1 MEKGKKDV
9 EMENGKA
16 GGPSANKRFAIG
28 VLCRHP
34 PSFALIF
41 SPPCTLCCF
50 VLVPDIQ
57 MQPVPFKLPPRVH
70 PVPQE
75 MHSSHKVSAP
85 VNASWPLSWPFK
97 HHQQLIAT
105 PFVCVCV
112 CVRVCVCACVCACVG
127 AHACLS
133 PVHPSVAYA
142 HSLPTPSLTY
152 AHSLPT
158 LSCWRC
164 RRSKTKRRPARNAT
178 KRMTPTFPAVTSS
191 VVDGDGSDATTFGLR
206 THATIEEEDAPASS
220 TPKSRTLRLTTDDAG
235 GGGGGGDEDD
245 DEEDEVEVV
254 NSSDEGPINSSDEEG
269 YVQMEEC
276 FARLHRICL
285 QVTHTHTSNC
295 TRTHAHMHAHA
306 FTCIH
311 AHAQMLLQ
319 KRR

>member
-112 CVRVCVCACVCACVG
+112 CVRVCVCVCVCVRGCARLSLTRSSIRRVRT
-127 AHACLS
+127 LS
-133 PVHPSVAYA
+133 PHPLS
-142 HSLPTPSLTY
+142 HIR
-152 AHSLPT
+152 T
-158 LSCWRC
+158 LS
-164 RRSKTKRRPARNAT
+164 PH
-178 KRMTPTFPAVTSS
+178 PLLLAVQALKDKAAASPQCHKAH
-191 VVDGDGSDATTFGLR
+191 DANV
-206 THATIEEEDAPASS
+206 SC
-220 TPKSRTLRLTTDDAG
+220 
-235 GGGGGGDEDD
+235 GDELR
-245 DEEDEVEVV
+245 
-254 NSSDEGPINSSDEEG
+254 
-269 YVQMEEC
+269 C
-276 FARLHRICL
+276 
-285 QVTHTHTSNC
+285 
-295 TRTHAHMHAHA
+295 
-306 FTCIH
+306 
-311 AHAQMLLQ
+311 
-319 KRR
+319 

>member
-112 CVRVCVCACVCACVG
+112 CACVCVRVRVRAWVRTLVS
-127 AHACLS
+127 HPFIHPSRTHTLS
-133 PVHPSVAYA
+133 PP
-142 HSLPTPSLTY
+142 P
-152 AHSLPT
+152 
-158 LSCWRC
+158 LS
-164 RRSKTKRRPARNAT
+164 
-178 KRMTPTFPAVTSS
+178 
-191 VVDGDGSDATTFGLR
+191 
-206 THATIEEEDAPASS
+206 
-220 TPKSRTLRLTTDDAG
+220 
-235 GGGGGGDEDD
+235 
-245 DEEDEVEVV
+245 
-254 NSSDEGPINSSDEEG
+254 
-269 YVQMEEC
+269 
-276 FARLHRICL
+276 
-285 QVTHTHTSNC
+285 HTHTLSPPSLVGG
-295 TRTHAHMHAHA
+295 AG
-306 FTCIH
+306 
-311 AHAQMLLQ
+311 AQRQSGGQPAMPQ
-319 KRR
+319 SA